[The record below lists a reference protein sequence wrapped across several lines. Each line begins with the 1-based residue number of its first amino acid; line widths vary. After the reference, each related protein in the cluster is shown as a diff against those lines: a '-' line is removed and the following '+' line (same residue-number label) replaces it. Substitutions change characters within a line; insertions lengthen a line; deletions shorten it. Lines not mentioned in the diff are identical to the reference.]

1 MTETTTD
8 TATDATTLVGVV
20 LTDPAAEKVS
30 SLRGKVVSGVAAVAA
45 EHARPCLVLAGR
57 VSVGRRQA
65 AAAGIEAS
73 YSLEAE
79 VGPERALAHAAESL
93 ATLAEGVARQW
104 SV

>member
-1 MTETTTD
+1 MVTGEGAFD
-8 TATDATTLVGVV
+8 F
-20 LTDPAAEKVS
+20 S
-30 SLRGKVVSGVAAVAA
+30 SLRGKVVSGVAAWAA